1 MAHLNLQNIVN
12 GGKRRGERNAQKII
26 VALLAA
32 GERGCTTKELAD
44 WTGFTRTTCL
54 IHLHALRARDEAHR
68 GRPKETKRAFVD
80 VWRYG
85 PEPAEVEAIR
95 ADPVETEMKADIAAA
110 HAEWARNWRAYR
122 PVEAAWIQG

>member
-12 GGKRRGERNAQKII
+12 GGKRRGERNSQKII

-32 GERGCTTKELAD
+32 GERGCTTAELAE

-68 GRPKETKRAFVD
+68 GRPKGTKRAFVD

-85 PEPAEVEAIR
+85 PEQLELEVLR
-95 ADPVETEMKADIAAA
+95 ADPIEAEMKDDIDKA
-110 HAEWARNWRAYR
+110 HAKWARNWRPHRAA
-122 PVEAAWIQG
+122 EATWIQ